1 MGSEPKIGDR
11 VRLLPPVNDEH
22 DDSWTG
28 ECGVIVATDY
38 YDAPL
43 YGVLFDKVILR
54 NRMDEGGMWLM
65 YAEEFEPEAKQ
76 VTP

>member
-1 MGSEPKIGDR
+1 MNSEPKIGDR
-11 VRLLPPVNDEH
+11 VRVLPPSSDEH
-22 DDSWTG
+22 DDMFAG

-38 YDAPL
+38 FIAPL

-65 YAEEFEPEAKQ
+65 YAEEFERES
-76 VTP
+76 